1 MIGNYVSHCKLK
13 YQDCPLQYQVTVNL
27 FKVILACRKFHQ
39 TPDKSNMPTSYHFRR
54 GQWLSLGNDYYPV
67 LMLSHRRV
75 ECEHGPLVMRLVN

>member
-39 TPDKSNMPTSYHFRR
+39 SPDKSNMPTCCHCRR
-54 GQWLSLGNDYYPV
+54 GQWLSLGNDYY
-67 LMLSHRRV
+67 LYSCCLRRV
-75 ECEHGPLVMRLVN
+75 ECEHGPLVMRLV